1 MTEIKSAEIKSKE
14 EYGEGYYKDRLRK
27 MTKGYVHPY
36 HTDDAP
42 LYYSTYRYMRMLL
55 DAVGPEQVS
64 PHYETLARSRRGVLF
79 LWAYTSVIVNIS
91 LLGGYAQNEWLREMV
106 FHQEFLICM
115 TLANTETRHF
125 AWLPGPKFTIF
136 Y

>member
-1 MTEIKSAEIKSKE
+1 MTECKRAEIKNKE
-14 EYGEGYYKDRLRK
+14 EYGEGYYQDRLRK
-27 MTKGYVHPY
+27 VSKGYVHPY
-36 HTDDAP
+36 HTNDAP
-42 LYYSTYRYMRMLL
+42 LYYSHYKFMRMLF

-64 PHYETLARSRRGVLF
+64 PHYETLSRSRRGVF
-79 LWAYTSVIVNIS
+79 FIWGYTSVIVNIS
-91 LLGGYAQNEWLREMV
+91 ALGGWWANDWIREMI
-106 FHQEFLICM
+106 FHQEFLISL